1 MEGDREHEH
10 GTSVAVK
17 RIGFVAGLICL
28 IAVLVLP
35 APAGM
40 PPAAW
45 LTAGVALMMAF
56 WWATE
61 ALHVAA
67 TSLVPIVLFPIL
79 GVTGIGEATAPYASP
94 LIYLFMGGFMIAL
107 AMERWNLHRRI
118 ALAIISGVG
127 AAPHRLVLGFMLATA
142 LLSMWISNT
151 ATTMMMLPIGT
162 SVAAIMLAEGSG
174 KAQRNFAT
182 ALMLGIAYA
191 ASVGGVGT
199 LIGTPTNLAMANI
212 LAGPPFH
219 VQISFARWL
228 LVGLPF
234 VAIMLPLVWL
244 TLTRFVYPF
253 DLGKSDRAAELVATD
268 RKALGRITTPEKRVA
283 TIAGLVGLLWVAR
296 GLAKEIVPGFYNAH
310 LGGVSDTGIAMF
322 GALLLFMLPSG
333 VRGKGPLMNWETATR
348 LPWGLILLF
357 GGGLSLAEAMG
368 ASGLA
373 GWISTHLQET
383 GSWPFLGL
391 MVLIVALIVF
401 LTELTSNA
409 ATVSAFVPVIAAL
422 AVGIGLDPVV
432 LAAPVAMAAACAFM
446 LPVATPPNAVVFGSG
461 YVTIPQM
468 VRAGI
473 WLNMISIVIV
483 TLVAVVLVPLVFG

>member
-1 MEGDREHEH
+1 MTEASEPAA
-10 GTSVAVK
+10 GTSAAVK
-17 RIGFVAGLICL
+17 RFGFIAGLVAL
-28 IAVLVLP
+28 GVTWVLP
-35 APAGM
+35 APEGM
-40 PPAAW
+40 PQTAW
-45 LTAGVALMMAF
+45 ATAGVALLMAF

-61 ALHVAA
+61 ALPVAA
-67 TSLVPIVLFPIL
+67 TSLIPIIFFPLL
-79 GVTGIGEATAPYASP
+79 GVTDIRGATHPYASP
-94 LIYLFMGGFMIAL
+94 LIYLFMGGFVIAL

-118 ALAIISGVG
+118 ALAIISGIG
-127 AAPHRLVLGFMLATA
+127 AEPHRLVLGFMLATA

-151 ATTMMMLPIGT
+151 ATTMMMLPIGA
-162 SVAAIMLAEGSG
+162 SVAGIILAEG
-174 KAQRNFAT
+174 ADTARRNFAT

-212 LAGPPFH
+212 LAGPEFG
-219 VQISFARWL
+219 IEIDFARWL

-244 TLTRFVYPF
+244 VLTRFVYTF
-253 DLGKSDRAAELVATD
+253 DLGASDAATAQVAHD
-268 RKALGRITTPEKRVA
+268 RKEMGRITVPEQRVA
-283 TIAGLVGLLWVAR
+283 ILAGIVALLWVSR
-296 GLAKEIVPGFYNAH
+296 RVLTEYIPGL
-310 LGGVSDTGIAMF
+310 SDAGIAMA
-322 GALLLFMLPSG
+322 GALLLFILPAG
-333 VRGKGPLMNWETATR
+333 GGNRGAVMNWETAVK

-373 GWISTHLQET
+373 GWISTNLEGLGT
-383 GSWPFLGL
+383 LPF
-391 MVLIVALIVF
+391 VALIAIIVVVIVF

-422 AVGIGLDPVV
+422 AVGIGLDPVI
-432 LAAPVAMAAACAFM
+432 LAAPVAIAASCAFM

-461 YVTIPQM
+461 YITIPQM

-473 WLNMISIVIV
+473 WLNMLSVVIV
-483 TLVAVVLVPLVFG
+483 TTVSAILIPLVFG